1 MPTFI
6 TYFRFLGGTL
16 DTSGTH
22 AGWDRSMRPLHRI
35 SPSPLAL
42 AGMLLLVFSIVAAAP
57 SNAIEPRAGLWS
69 AGAAVGVL
77 GDTPSGTGTETSF
90 ALNLTADRFFDPT
103 VSIGP
108 LLQVAD
114 FSKVA
119 LSIQP
124 KYWLD
129 VALPNPGAK
138 MVFQGGI
145 GFFHAKGDTSYIIP
159 IGIGVDY
166 PLTRIFSLTMTI
178 LLNFT
183 GIDAG
188 LGSGVHLMPG
198 LTLGV
203 RF

>member
-1 MPTFI
+1 V
-6 TYFRFLGGTL
+6 L
-16 DTSGTH
+16 
-22 AGWDRSMRPLHRI
+22 
-35 SPSPLAL
+35 PSPLAV
-42 AGMLLLVFSIVAAAP
+42 AGALLWVFSIVPAAP
-57 SNAIEPRAGLWS
+57 SLAVEPRAGLWS
-69 AGAAVGVL
+69 AGAGVGVI
-77 GDTPSGTGTETSF
+77 GDTPTGTTRETSF
-90 ALNLTADRFFDPT
+90 ALNLYADRFFDPN

-108 LLQVAD
+108 LLQVVD

-129 VALPNPGAK
+129 VSLPNPGAK
-138 MVFQGGI
+138 MVFQGGL

-166 PLTRIFSLTMTI
+166 PINRTFSLAMTI

-188 LGSGVHLMPG
+188 LGSGVHLMPS
-198 LTLGV
+198 LTLGL